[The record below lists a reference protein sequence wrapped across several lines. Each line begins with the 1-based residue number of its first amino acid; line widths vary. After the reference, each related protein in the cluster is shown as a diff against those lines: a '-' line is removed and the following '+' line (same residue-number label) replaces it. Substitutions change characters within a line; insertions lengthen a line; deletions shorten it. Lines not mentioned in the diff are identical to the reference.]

1 MVNVITRRSRGPV
14 TGGVRRFGRYNTSD
28 LGSHAGGSSGSRA
41 DFDVSGMAF
50 NQRDDFRMGN
60 GVVRP
65 ATSYRAY
72 DGSARAGLDLA
83 GAWRVDSRVSMYRGN
98 TPGDVFAA

>member
-1 MVNVITRRSRGPV
+1 
-14 TGGVRRFGRYNTSD
+14 
-28 LGSHAGGSSGSRA
+28 
-41 DFDVSGMAF
+41 MAF

-83 GAWRVDSRVSMYRGN
+83 GAWRVDSRVSMYRGKDIN